1 MARSEKVSVAVALM
15 VGHGGGIGLISTHSN
30 EIFLVKTLILKR
42 RERVNGGFTCALHC
56 KVAYEETLSITP
68 HFFTNT

>member
-1 MARSEKVSVAVALM
+1 MEEEEVVVARSEKVLVAVALM

-42 RERVNGGFTCALHC
+42 RGRVN
-56 KVAYEETLSITP
+56 
-68 HFFTNT
+68 